1 MGIKLDALK
10 NSQLIQSAYLCL
22 ESNPVSV
29 NVLRNALIPLNGR
42 LSQFLQNELCDN
54 GLRRFE
60 EFNSSDSM
68 IRFETTWDSNLQK
81 KRILTVDVLLHA

>member
-10 NSQLIQSAYLCL
+10 NSQLIQSAHLCL

-29 NVLRNALIPLNGR
+29 NVLRNVLIGR

-68 IRFETTWDSNLQK
+68 TRFETTWDSNLQK